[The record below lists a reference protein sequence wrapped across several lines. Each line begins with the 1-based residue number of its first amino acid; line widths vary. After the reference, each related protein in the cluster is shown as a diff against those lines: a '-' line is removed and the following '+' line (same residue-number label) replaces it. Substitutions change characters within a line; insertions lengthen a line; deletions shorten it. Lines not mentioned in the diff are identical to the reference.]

1 MTRTNEMTVPEA
13 AVFLGV
19 NPETI
24 RRNIWQK
31 RLPAIRRGRQWF
43 IEREDLERFAATYN
57 IKTGKRRKL
66 LI

>member
-1 MTRTNEMTVPEA
+1 MTTTNEMTVPQA
-13 AVFLGV
+13 AEFLGV

-31 RLPAIRRGRQWF
+31 RLPATQRGRQWF
-43 IEREDLERFAATYN
+43 IEKEDLVRFAATYDT
-57 IKTGKRRKL
+57 KTGRRKKL